1 MSSLLKR
8 LQQMGNDELLG
19 LSEAIDFELDQ
30 RLENSDPIPDSAR
43 RRANSRQQC
52 YRHSTG
58 SAAPP
63 IRAVG
68 LKDVRRR
75 RAA

>member
-1 MSSLLKR
+1 MKVFLKR
-8 LQQMGNDELLG
+8 LQRMGDDELLG

-30 RLENSDPIPDSAR
+30 RLEQSDPIPESAR
-43 RRANSRQQC
+43 QRANSRQQC

-63 IRAVG
+63 IRAIG
-68 LKDVRRR
+68 LRDIRRP